1 MVSPEF
7 SRNINFT
14 KDGSGA
20 TPGNGAGLKQPRLD
34 MLEPSGDEDTDVPP
48 PSEVDITTLYL
59 DEMQHTVLSREEEM
73 ILAKSM
79 ERGKKAEER
88 LERRVGRPIS
98 QSTHAILESQVAA
111 AMEAREELII
121 HNLRL
126 VISVAKKYTWSNV
139 PFLDLIQE
147 GNIGL
152 MKAAEK
158 FDYRLGY
165 KFGTYAK
172 WWIRQ
177 TIQLAIANQGRT
189 IRVPVHQGEKIN
201 NLCRVALTLTQV
213 LGRAPSIEEIAEELA
228 IPIEKATKLM
238 QLTREPLSLEEPVGD
253 GEAVFGD
260 FVKDESPSPFEQ
272 AARSMV
278 REELKKIVSTLPG
291 EEARV
296 LLLRYGFVDGRSHML
311 QEIGD
316 TMGVTGE
323 RIRQIEARAMKRL
336 REHYSDRT
344 ALALVRAY
352 GFEP

>member
-1 MVSPEF
+1 MTSPEF
-7 SRNINFT
+7 SR
-14 KDGSGA
+14 
-20 TPGNGAGLKQPRLD
+20 PGNGAGLEQPRLD
-34 MLEPSGDEDTDVPP
+34 MPEPSGDEIEGEEFIDD
-48 PSEVDITTLYL
+48 EVSITTLYL
-59 DEMQHTVLSREEEM
+59 HDMQHTVLSREEET

-79 ERGKKAEER
+79 ERGKKAGER
-88 LERRVGRPIS
+88 LERCVGRPIS
-98 QSTHAILESQVAA
+98 LSTRATLEFQVAD
-111 AMEAREELII
+111 AMAAREELIT

-201 NLCRVALTLTQV
+201 NICRVALTLTQV

-253 GEAVFGD
+253 GETVFGD
-260 FVKDESPSPFEQ
+260 FVEDESPSPFEQ
-272 AARSMV
+272 ATRSV
-278 REELKKIVSTLPG
+278 LREELKKIVSTLPG
-291 EEARV
+291 EEAKV
-296 LLLRYGFVDGRSHML
+296 LLLRYGFFDGKSHTL

-323 RIRQIEARAMKRL
+323 RIRQIAARATERL
-336 REHYSDRT
+336 RT
-344 ALALVRAY
+344 APALVRAY
-352 GFEP
+352 GLEP